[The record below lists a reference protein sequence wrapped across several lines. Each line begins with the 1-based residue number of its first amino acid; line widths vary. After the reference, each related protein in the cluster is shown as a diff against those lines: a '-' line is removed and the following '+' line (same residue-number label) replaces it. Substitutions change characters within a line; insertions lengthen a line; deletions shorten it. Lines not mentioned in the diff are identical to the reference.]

1 MFFKK
6 KLKIKKEAFY
16 NFLSF
21 SSPYT
26 FTRTFPSINDSQRDI
41 EQEKFQ
47 EQIYLGWS
55 IESGFEKSK
64 EYLNINNI
72 NRHVI
77 IFGSTGTGKTTTTSS
92 IALRLWEK
100 GFPILILDWHNE
112 YGKIAEKINGKIF
125 PLGKDNSYSINPF
138 KPLFLEDDIYTH
150 IDMLCDIFS
159 ETFNFSA
166 PQSYMFLKALVE
178 EYKARGFLNK
188 EVEKLEAPNLL
199 AILERIQKIAPY
211 SRFDY
216 EIKMALERRLQPL
229 TLGQLGEIFC
239 GENIIKIDD
248 IMQGFTVIELGH
260 IKSYLSKR
268 ILLYLILKLIYDY
281 CIHRKKMN
289 KLIHVTIIEE
299 AQNIVPMRKDSE
311 MPSIGERLIFDVRKF
326 GEGIILIAQLPSQIS
341 DNITKNVSMR
351 IIHAIKGK
359 NDIAYSLRKN
369 GIYEGEKILQSLRE
383 GEAIIDSIGKRSVK
397 IVYIEPHEML
407 GIK

>member
-1 MFFKK
+1 
-6 KLKIKKEAFY
+6 L
-16 NFLSF
+16 
-21 SSPYT
+21 
-26 FTRTFPSINDSQRDI
+26 
-41 EQEKFQ
+41 QEKFQ

-55 IESGFEKSK
+55 IESGFEKNK

-72 NRHVI
+72 NKHII
-77 IFGSTGTGKTTTTSS
+77 IFGSTGTGKTTTTLS
-92 IALRLWEK
+92 ITLRLWEK

-112 YGKIAEKINGKIF
+112 YGRIAEKIDGKIY

-188 EVEKLEAPNLL
+188 EVKKLEAPNLL

-248 IMQGFTVIELGH
+248 IMQGFTVIELGY

-281 CIHRKKMN
+281 CIHRGKKD
-289 KLIHVTIIEE
+289 KLVHVTVIEE
-299 AQNIVPMRKDSE
+299 AQNIVPMKKDFE
-311 MPSIGERLIFDVRKF
+311 IPSIGERLIFDVRKF

-341 DNITKNVSMR
+341 DNINKNVSTR
-351 IIHAIKGK
+351 ILHAIKGK
-359 NDIAYSLRKN
+359 NDVIYSLRRN

-383 GEAIIDSIGKRSVK
+383 GEAIIDNIGRRNAK
-397 IVYIEPHEML
+397 IVYIEPHEL
-407 GIK
+407 LEIK